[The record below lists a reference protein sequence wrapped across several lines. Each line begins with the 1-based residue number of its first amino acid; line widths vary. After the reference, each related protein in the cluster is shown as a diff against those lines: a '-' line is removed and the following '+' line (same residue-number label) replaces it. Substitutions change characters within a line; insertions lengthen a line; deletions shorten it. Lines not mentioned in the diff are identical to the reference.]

1 MIPELIISGE
11 EANGEFLMLV
21 PGKMLFC
28 SFCVML
34 MKQVRKIA
42 SVGEPFFFR
51 VIVPFKIKMQYK
63 YILMRWRQ
71 HVRQAYLL

>member
-34 MKQVRKIA
+34 MKQVRKIV
-42 SVGEPFFFR
+42 SIGEPFFFR
-51 VIVPFKIKMQYK
+51 VIVPFKIKEMLPTY
-63 YILMRWRQ
+63 
-71 HVRQAYLL
+71 

>member
-34 MKQVRKIA
+34 MKQVRKIV
-42 SVGEPFFFR
+42 SIGEPFFFR
-51 VIVPFKIKMQYK
+51 VIVPFKIKVMLPTYCFS
-63 YILMRWRQ
+63 
-71 HVRQAYLL
+71 V

>member
-42 SVGEPFFFR
+42 SVEETSSFR
-51 VIVPFKIKMQYK
+51 AIVPFKIK
-63 YILMRWRQ
+63 L
-71 HVRQAYLL
+71 

>member
-34 MKQVRKIA
+34 MKQVRKIV
-42 SVGEPFFFR
+42 SIGEPFFFR
-51 VIVPFKIKMQYK
+51 VIVPFKIKV
-63 YILMRWRQ
+63 MRPT
-71 HVRQAYLL
+71 Y

>member
-34 MKQVRKIA
+34 MKQVRKIV
-42 SVGEPFFFR
+42 SIGEPFFFR
-51 VIVPFKIKMQYK
+51 VIVPFKIKVM
-63 YILMRWRQ
+63 
-71 HVRQAYLL
+71 LLTY

>member
-34 MKQVRKIA
+34 MKQVRKIV
-42 SVGEPFFFR
+42 SVGIR
-51 VIVPFKIKMQYK
+51 AN
-63 YILMRWRQ
+63 MREHPRKFIDDG
-71 HVRQAYLL
+71 

>member
-34 MKQVRKIA
+34 MKQVRKIV
-42 SVGEPFFFR
+42 SIGEPFFFR
-51 VIVPFKIKMQYK
+51 VIVPFKIKVMLQTY
-63 YILMRWRQ
+63 
-71 HVRQAYLL
+71 

>member
-28 SFCVML
+28 SFCVMT
-34 MKQVRKIA
+34 MKQDRKIT
-42 SVGEPFFFR
+42 SVEETSSFR
-51 VIVPFKIKMQYK
+51 AIVPFKIK
-63 YILMRWRQ
+63 L
-71 HVRQAYLL
+71 

>member
-34 MKQVRKIA
+34 MKQVRKIV
-42 SVGEPFFFR
+42 SIGEPFFFR
-51 VIVPFKIKMQYK
+51 VIVPFKIKVMLPSY
-63 YILMRWRQ
+63 
-71 HVRQAYLL
+71 

>member
-11 EANGEFLMLV
+11 EANGEFLMSV
-21 PGKMLFC
+21 PRKMLLC

-34 MKQVRKIA
+34 MKQVRKIV

-51 VIVPFKIKMQYK
+51 DIVPFKIK
-63 YILMRWRQ
+63 L
-71 HVRQAYLL
+71 

>member
-34 MKQVRKIA
+34 MKQVRKIV
-42 SVGEPFFFR
+42 SIGEPFFFR
-51 VIVPFKIKMQYK
+51 VIVPFKIKVM
-63 YILMRWRQ
+63 LP
-71 HVRQAYLL
+71 

>member
-34 MKQVRKIA
+34 MKQVAKLRRLA
-42 SVGEPFFFR
+42 NLSSLES
-51 VIVPFKIKMQYK
+51 
-63 YILMRWRQ
+63 
-71 HVRQAYLL
+71 

>member
-28 SFCVML
+28 SFYVML

-51 VIVPFKIKMQYK
+51 VIVPFKIKM
-63 YILMRWRQ
+63 
-71 HVRQAYLL
+71 

>member
-42 SVGEPFFFR
+42 SVEETSSFR
-51 VIVPFKIKMQYK
+51 AIVPFQIK
-63 YILMRWRQ
+63 L
-71 HVRQAYLL
+71 